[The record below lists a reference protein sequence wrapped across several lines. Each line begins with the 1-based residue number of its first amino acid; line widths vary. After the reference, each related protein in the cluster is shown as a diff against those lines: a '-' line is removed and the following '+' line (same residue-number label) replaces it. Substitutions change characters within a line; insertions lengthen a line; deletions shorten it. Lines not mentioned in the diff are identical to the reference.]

1 MGLKEILI
9 GDYFSQMKRNDSKW
23 NGPDERSRFHR
34 CPPSVIIMFFY
45 PFLISFSW
53 TFTESLV
60 RLLFFCFSSHKPQK
74 IKEKKITCWS
84 CLVLFVSASMFSFS
98 SSSFYVLKL
107 RPLHYILNLIYS
119 CLVVLDIVFTLLSTS
134 HLSLVKKAIVLC
146 VYYIW
151 NSFTVT
157 AQKSSSGDEGLF

>member
-1 MGLKEILI
+1 M
-9 GDYFSQMKRNDSKW
+9 NDLVFI
-23 NGPDERSRFHR
+23 DA
-34 CPPSVIIMFFY
+34 PPSVIIMFFY

-119 CLVVLDIVFTLLSTS
+119 CLVVLDIVFSLLSPHRTNRS
-134 HLSLVKKAIVLC
+134 SKSNQSSYVFIIFEIHLQLHLKSYRLLNDWLSILDNWWVSLLSC
-146 VYYIW
+146 FE
-151 NSFTVT
+151 S
-157 AQKSSSGDEGLF
+157 EGR